1 MNEILFP
8 ENVYIDTNNIPKSFL
23 TDEQSFNDYL
33 SKYYSKYFHSQLYD
47 YKKFCKFKKITIGNH
62 SNNNVE
68 YENSIVYNV

>member
-1 MNEILFP
+1 MYL
-8 ENVYIDTNNIPKSFL
+8 D
-23 TDEQSFNDYL
+23 DYL

-68 YENSIVYNV
+68 YGNSVVYNV